1 MNKKEFIKKYPAT
14 LPELQ
19 ISPCAFRE
27 TFLLT
32 KNLPYPGIQHL
43 RDICE
48 YGNYTYGALRTS
60 LSRAIKAKE
69 LDFFY
74 DKDKVKRFRLTKT
87 QFDVSKELMTD
98 NADAKDFSVV
108 IFSFTTEQ
116 EKQRRDARYLLNG
129 YGFRLFAQNT
139 YIRRRIKRELFEKS
153 LKEYGLMNNVFLLDC
168 LDPGT
173 VEFKER
179 LYSQFEMDKTL
190 KLINTFYKDLNN
202 FLTDD
207 LKPDEFSRR
216 LLYVGPVYYN
226 FCFVNEVPIPE
237 TYFPKGYLIKELKVY
252 LQSIPEYRW
261 KDFVNY
267 YMNIE
272 KQENKNE

>member
-1 MNKKEFIKKYPAT
+1 MNKKEFMKKYPAT

-19 ISPCAFRE
+19 ISPCVFRE

-32 KNLPYPGIQHL
+32 KDIPYPGIHHI

-48 YGNYTYGALRTS
+48 YANYTNGALRTS
-60 LSRAIKAKE
+60 LSRSIKTKE

-74 DKDKVKRFRLTKT
+74 DENKIKRFRLTKT
-87 QFDVSKELMTD
+87 QQNVSKALL
-98 NADAKDFSVV
+98 ADIGDTKDFSLV

-116 EKQRRDARYLLNG
+116 ERERRDARYLLGG

-139 YIRRRIKRELFEKS
+139 YIRRRIKREFFENS

-173 VEFKER
+173 AEFRER
-179 LYSQFEMDKTL
+179 LYSQFEMNKML
-190 KLINTFYKDLNN
+190 KLINTFYNDLNY

-207 LKPDEFSRR
+207 LDAAEYSRR
-216 LLYVGPVYYN
+216 ILYVGPVYYN
-226 FCFVNEVPIPE
+226 ICFANEVPIPE
-237 TYFPKGYLIKELKVY
+237 TYYPEGYLIKKLKVY
-252 LQSIPEYRW
+252 FQSIPEYRW
-261 KDFVNY
+261 NDFITY

-272 KQENKNE
+272 NQGQL

>member
-1 MNKKEFIKKYPAT
+1 MNKKQFMKKYPAT

-32 KNLPYPGIQHL
+32 KDLPYPGIHHL

-60 LSRAIKAKE
+60 LSRAIKIKE

-74 DKDKVKRFRLTKT
+74 DECKTKRFRLTKT
-87 QFDVSKELMTD
+87 QQNVSKELSAD
-98 NADAKDFSVV
+98 IGDAKDFSVV
-108 IFSFTTEQ
+108 IFSFSTEQ
-116 EKQRRDARYLLNG
+116 EKQRREARYLLGG

-139 YIRRRIKRELFEKS
+139 YIRRKIKRELFEKS

-179 LYSQFEMDKTL
+179 LYSHFEIDKTI
-190 KLINTFYKDLNN
+190 KIVNAFYNDLIK
-202 FLTDD
+202 FLSDD
-207 LKPDEFSRR
+207 LEAVEYSRR
-216 LLYVGPVYYN
+216 ILYVGPVYYN
-226 FCFVNEVPIPE
+226 ICYANEVPVPE
-237 TYFPKGYLIKELKVY
+237 TYFPEGYLIKELKVY
-252 LQSIPEYRW
+252 FKSIPEYRW
-261 KDFVNY
+261 NDFVTY

-272 KQENKNE
+272 NQG